1 MSLWCQGFMAMQI
14 KCEIWQRGCL
24 YCLAAGKICFLA
36 TSLQCEL
43 CQLLI
48 TTNYS
53 RVLTELTLEANK
65 EQLKA
70 KYAREHSSDIT

>member
-1 MSLWCQGFMAMQI
+1 MP
-14 KCEIWQRGCL
+14 RL
-24 YCLAAGKICFLA
+24 YGDANQVWNLAGWLADCLAAGKICFLA

-53 RVLTELTLEANK
+53 RVLTELILEANK
-65 EQLKA
+65 EWLKA
-70 KYAREHSSDIT
+70 NYAREHSSDIT